1 MRTITLLGATGSIGS
16 SALDVITRHPDRY
29 RVHALTAQSS
39 VDALADLAARHAAPV
54 AVIGDLALERHLRE
68 ALRARGAATVARAGA
83 AALAEVAQA
92 PESDTVLA
100 AIVGAAGL
108 VPTLAAARAGK
119 RLLLAN
125 KEAVVMAGPLLF
137 DALRGSG
144 GELIPI
150 ESRDILPCQ
159 HQSHRPVARF
169 YGDPPCNG
177 GLIGVARTND
187 GQLRD
192 GAQRRYLLD
201 GLMGR
206 SVFTDPDAIVGE
218 NVDHSKLH

>member
-1 MRTITLLGATGSIGS
+1 MPRRDDECHFRTGADQDDIG
-16 SALDVITRHPDRY
+16 I
-29 RVHALTAQSS
+29 
-39 VDALADLAARHAAPV
+39 AARRVGQNVSAPS
-54 AVIGDLALERHLRE
+54 
-68 ALRARGAATVARAGA
+68 
-83 AALAEVAQA
+83 Q
-92 PESDTVLA
+92 
-100 AIVGAAGL
+100 
-108 VPTLAAARAGK
+108 
-119 RLLLAN
+119 
-125 KEAVVMAGPLLF
+125 PL
-137 DALRGSG
+137 GG